1 MYVCICLVARI
12 NQRVFRNSSL
22 QMFSMHVL
30 RRAASRKAT
39 GGPPQELA
47 AKQLVYNKNY
57 FKQPLIKSTVK
68 LVPYRKKY
76 WREKYLA
83 K

>member
-22 QMFSMHVL
+22 QMFSMGVHGKGCRSRL
-30 RRAASRKAT
+30 AKRPAASRRR
-39 GGPPQELA
+39 
-47 AKQLVYNKNY
+47 LVINKNIPSIRL
-57 FKQPLIKSTVK
+57 FMRLRK
-68 LVPYRKKY
+68 LCDFVVLTKKFF
-76 WREKYLA
+76 A